1 MPTTS
6 GLRAVQRLRMV
17 ELAQKGEY
25 ETALDIYNF
34 DDLWT
39 ELVVAGY
46 RLLKKVELKKL
57 FEKSYNSNFTKLY
70 LLTATKRYR
79 KYFSGIFT
87 QEKPED
93 EYMRER
99 YAIMDTLY
107 IDRYFPR
114 EYRRLMN
121 HSEKKKAFITLENK
135 VRNKFVYHYRYNGNK
150 DKRKEKKYPFND
162 KKVLSKEDFTLT
174 ASFDF
179 GNTNLRAFIFKQ
191 EIQVLS
197 KDKLKIT
204 YYYYEYLYD
213 YFHEPTGI
221 KKFEPGHP
229 YIIRTNP
236 KRNKGTFIMNS
247 KGQVVSILV

>member
-25 ETALDIYNF
+25 ETALDIYDF

-46 RLLKKVELKKL
+46 RFLKKVELKKL
-57 FEKSYNSNFTKLY
+57 FEKSHNSNFTKLY

-93 EYMRER
+93 EYMRKK

-114 EYRRLMN
+114 ENRRLMN
-121 HSEKKKAFITLENK
+121 HSEIKRAFRTLESK
-135 VRNKFVYHYRYNGNK
+135 VIEKFVYHYRYNGNK
-150 DKRKEKKYPFND
+150 DKRKGKKYLFGD
-162 KKVLSKEDFTLT
+162 KKILSKENFTLT
-174 ASFDF
+174 TSFDF
-179 GNTNLRAFIFKQ
+179 GNTNLRANITNQAIK
-191 EIQVLS
+191 VLS
-197 KDKLKIT
+197 KDRLQIT
-204 YYYYEYLYD
+204 YYYYAYLYD
-213 YFHEPTGI
+213 YFSEPTQI
-221 KKFEPGHP
+221 KNFEPGHP
-229 YIIRTNP
+229 YIMRTMP
-236 KRNKGTFIMNS
+236 KLKWGTFIMNS
-247 KGQVVSILV
+247 SGHILV